1 MNTIMKTSMI
11 IWFILS
17 ATIKMNAQ
25 YSDVHCKQ
33 HPQSMQITQIDYREY
48 STIIHFKYINYFE
61 GGGWMNIGENSYL
74 KDKNTN
80 KRYKLLNS
88 INIPIN
94 SEGENRYMIF
104 DSKDQIHYFSLEFE
118 KLPDS
123 TIEFDMV
130 EDENNKD
137 AFNFYGITLNP
148 EVKKDFI
155 NIDDYIASTPVK
167 EYGIYMKDGQSIYY
181 FKHQGLLISL
191 YLTLNNSYG
200 KYYTPYIDIQNFTG
214 RSLLFNPLSITAK
227 TYDKN
232 KEVVQDLEVLSYE
245 QYMKKV
251 KNKQAWS
258 AALYGMAQG
267 LAASGA
273 GYSSST
279 TNFSG
284 NGYTSSYTSAS
295 GFIGNTYGY
304 MNATASSYS
313 TVYGKSHTQSYNGAA
328 AYAAQQ
334 NASNNTNAYLQQQY
348 QIKAQINE
356 GYAKVNTLQNQTQYA
371 GYFNI
376 KYKKSDNMVINI
388 PINNTIYTFQLSWN
402 ND

>member
-1 MNTIMKTSMI
+1 
-11 IWFILS
+11 
-17 ATIKMNAQ
+17 
-25 YSDVHCKQ
+25 
-33 HPQSMQITQIDYREY
+33 
-48 STIIHFKYINYFE
+48 
-61 GGGWMNIGENSYL
+61 
-74 KDKNTN
+74 
-80 KRYKLLNS
+80 
-88 INIPIN
+88 
-94 SEGENRYMIF
+94 MIF

-227 TYDKN
+227 IYDKN

>member
-1 MNTIMKTSMI
+1 MKVYMI
-11 IWFILS
+11 ICIILS
-17 ATIKMNAQ
+17 ISIDMNAQ
-25 YSDVHCKQ
+25 YSDIHCKQ
-33 HPQSMQITQIDYREY
+33 HPQSMQIKQIDFRKY
-48 STIIHFKYINYFE
+48 STLIHFKYINHFE

-74 KDKNTN
+74 KDNKTN
-80 KRYKLLNS
+80 KTYKLLNS

-104 DSKDQIHYFSLEFE
+104 DSKDQVHYFSLEFE
-118 KLPDS
+118 KLPEL
-123 TIEFDMV
+123 TFEFDLV

-137 AFNFYGITLNP
+137 AFNFYDIRLNP
-148 EVKKDFI
+148 EVKKEFI
-155 NIDDYIASTPVK
+155 NIDDYIESTPVK

-191 YLTLNNSYG
+191 YLTLNSNYG

-214 RSLLFNPLSITAK
+214 RSLLFNPSSITAK
-227 TYDKN
+227 SYNRK
-232 KEVVQDLEVLSYE
+232 KEVFQDLEVLSYE

-258 AALYGMAQG
+258 AALYGIAQG
-267 LAASGA
+267 VAASGA

-284 NGYTSSYTSAS
+284 NSYTNSYATAS

-313 TVYGKSHTQSYNGAA
+313 TIYGRSHTQSYNGAA

-334 NASNNTNAYLQQQY
+334 NASNNTNTYLQQQY

-356 GYAKVNTLQNQTQYA
+356 GYAKTNTLQNQTQYA

-388 PINNTIYTFQLSWN
+388 PINNTVYTFQLSWK

>member
-1 MNTIMKTSMI
+1 MKVYMI
-11 IWFILS
+11 ICIILS
-17 ATIKMNAQ
+17 ISIDMNAQ
-25 YSDVHCKQ
+25 YSDIHCKQ
-33 HPQSMQITQIDYREY
+33 HPQSMQIKQIDFRKY
-48 STIIHFKYINYFE
+48 STIIHFKYINHFE

-74 KDKNTN
+74 KDNKTN
-80 KRYKLLNS
+80 KTYKLLNS

-104 DSKDQIHYFSLEFE
+104 DSKDQVHYFSLEFE
-118 KLPDS
+118 KLPEL
-123 TIEFDMV
+123 TFEFDLV

-137 AFNFYGITLNP
+137 AFNFYDIRLNP
-148 EVKKDFI
+148 EVKKEFI
-155 NIDDYIASTPVK
+155 NIDDYIESTPVK

-191 YLTLNNSYG
+191 YLTLNSNYG

-214 RSLLFNPLSITAK
+214 RSLLFNPSSITAK
-227 TYDKN
+227 SYNRK
-232 KEVVQDLEVLSYE
+232 KEVFQDLEVLSYE

-258 AALYGMAQG
+258 AALYGIAQG
-267 LAASGA
+267 VAASGA

-284 NGYTSSYTSAS
+284 NSYTNSYATAS

-313 TVYGKSHTQSYNGAA
+313 TIYGRSHTQSYNGAA

-334 NASNNTNAYLQQQY
+334 NASNNTNTYLQQQY

-356 GYAKVNTLQNQTQYA
+356 GYAKTNTLQNQTQYA

-376 KYKKSDNMVINI
+376 KYKKCDNMVINI
-388 PINNTIYTFQLSWN
+388 PINNTVYTFQLSWK

>member
-167 EYGIYMKDGQSIYY
+167 EYGIYICCWQRPRTMRRSVTMDCSIL
-181 FKHQGLLISL
+181 FVI
-191 YLTLNNSYG
+191 LNACRSIRWILEKRIFPVKVG
-200 KYYTPYIDIQNFTG
+200 KPY
-214 RSLLFNPLSITAK
+214 RS
-227 TYDKN
+227 
-232 KEVVQDLEVLSYE
+232 
-245 QYMKKV
+245 
-251 KNKQAWS
+251 
-258 AALYGMAQG
+258 
-267 LAASGA
+267 
-273 GYSSST
+273 
-279 TNFSG
+279 
-284 NGYTSSYTSAS
+284 
-295 GFIGNTYGY
+295 
-304 MNATASSYS
+304 
-313 TVYGKSHTQSYNGAA
+313 
-328 AYAAQQ
+328 
-334 NASNNTNAYLQQQY
+334 
-348 QIKAQINE
+348 
-356 GYAKVNTLQNQTQYA
+356 
-371 GYFNI
+371 
-376 KYKKSDNMVINI
+376 
-388 PINNTIYTFQLSWN
+388 
-402 ND
+402 

>member
-181 FKHQGLLISL
+181 FKHQ
-191 YLTLNNSYG
+191 
-200 KYYTPYIDIQNFTG
+200 
-214 RSLLFNPLSITAK
+214 
-227 TYDKN
+227 
-232 KEVVQDLEVLSYE
+232 
-245 QYMKKV
+245 
-251 KNKQAWS
+251 
-258 AALYGMAQG
+258 
-267 LAASGA
+267 
-273 GYSSST
+273 
-279 TNFSG
+279 
-284 NGYTSSYTSAS
+284 
-295 GFIGNTYGY
+295 
-304 MNATASSYS
+304 
-313 TVYGKSHTQSYNGAA
+313 
-328 AYAAQQ
+328 
-334 NASNNTNAYLQQQY
+334 
-348 QIKAQINE
+348 
-356 GYAKVNTLQNQTQYA
+356 
-371 GYFNI
+371 
-376 KYKKSDNMVINI
+376 
-388 PINNTIYTFQLSWN
+388 
-402 ND
+402 